1 MIIEFDSLELFGR
14 PVFSKLVVKTPV
26 REAVPLPSSP
36 CFAYIM
42 EGDSHY
48 LLKEEDIKAEP
59 GKVILSLC
67 GSRFSHLLSRQC
79 KHGGMVSSIV
89 VHFQKE
95 VLRKVYENSKP
106 SYWKELEKPIV
117 KQTVQEAASALIK
130 HYFEGLLHLF
140 DNPESASEDM
150 LVLKLKEIIL
160 LLLQR
165 RESEIVEIVRS
176 LFSERIFGFKEI
188 VEANIYEPVAM
199 ERLAAL
205 TNHSLTSFKKEFK
218 RIYNTTPGAYIIRK
232 RVERVA
238 DLLTFSDENICR
250 IGYQCGFT
258 SPAHLSRVFKSRYGI
273 TPSEYRS
280 QSINV

>member
-1 MIIEFDSLELFGR
+1 
-14 PVFSKLVVKTPV
+14 
-26 REAVPLPSSP
+26 
-36 CFAYIM
+36 
-42 EGDSHY
+42 
-48 LLKEEDIKAEP
+48 
-59 GKVILSLC
+59 
-67 GSRFSHLLSRQC
+67 
-79 KHGGMVSSIV
+79 
-89 VHFQKE
+89 
-95 VLRKVYENSKP
+95 
-106 SYWKELEKPIV
+106 
-117 KQTVQEAASALIK
+117 
-130 HYFEGLLHLF
+130 
-140 DNPESASEDM
+140 
-150 LVLKLKEIIL
+150 
-160 LLLQR
+160 
-165 RESEIVEIVRS
+165 VEIVRS

-238 DLLTFSDENICR
+238 DLLTFSDEDICR